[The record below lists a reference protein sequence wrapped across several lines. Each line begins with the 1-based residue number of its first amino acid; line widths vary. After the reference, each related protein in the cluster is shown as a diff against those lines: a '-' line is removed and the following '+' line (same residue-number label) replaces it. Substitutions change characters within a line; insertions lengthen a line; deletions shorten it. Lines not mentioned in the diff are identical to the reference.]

1 MTGGAVTPLMP
12 GATLG
17 VLGGGQLGRMFSHAA
32 TKMGY
37 HVAVLDPAATG
48 PAAEVSTH
56 HVRCAYDDE
65 AGLAELAALCDAVTT
80 EFENVP
86 ADSLRFLQERI
97 PVSPNP
103 EAVEIAQSRIREKT
117 FFVDNRIPTN
127 HHCLISAADQI
138 DNAFAQMSGK
148 AVIKTT
154 RLGYDGK
161 GQQVCDSASQML
173 QAFESFGS
181 VECLVEDFVAFD
193 AEVSVII
200 ARDFAGHSCVF
211 PLAENQH
218 RNGILDISIVPARV
232 SDAVKLKAEKIADKI
247 AAALNYTGVLA
258 IEMFVVGDDLLVNEI
273 APRPH
278 NSGHYTM
285 DATSHSQF
293 DMQVRM
299 MCGLAPVDI
308 ELQSPV
314 VMLNVLGDLLLHDSF
329 SWQPWIDNRN
339 CRIHVYGKESA
350 RAGRKM
356 AHVNIIGDNAEDL
369 LVGVEEYRGRYPESF
384 Y

>member
-1 MTGGAVTPLMP
+1 MIKKPPAALQP

-32 TKMGY
+32 TRMGY
-37 HVAVLDPAATG
+37 RVAVLDPAPTG

-56 HVRCAYDDE
+56 HICCAYDDE
-65 AGLAELAALCDAVTT
+65 AGLAELAGLCDAVTT

-86 ADSLRFLQERI
+86 ADSLRFLQSRI

-127 HHCLISAADQI
+127 HHCLVTDVAEI
-138 DNAFAQMSGK
+138 DGAFAQMSGK

-161 GQQVCDSASQML
+161 GQQVCHSAAEMKS
-173 QAFESFGS
+173 AFTSFGE

-200 ARDFAGHSCVF
+200 ARDFNGATTVF
-211 PLAENQH
+211 PVAENQH
-218 RNGILDISIVPARV
+218 RNGILDVSIVPARV
-232 SDAVKLKAEKIADKI
+232 SDSIQENAKKIAHQV
-247 AAALNYTGVLA
+247 AAALNYVGVLA
-258 IEMFVVGDDLLVNEI
+258 IEMFVAGDDLLVNEI

-278 NSGHYTM
+278 NSGHYTL
-285 DATSHSQF
+285 DATNHSQF
-293 DMQVRM
+293 DLQVRM
-299 MCGLAPVDI
+299 MCGLAPIDI
-308 ELQSPV
+308 TLQCPV
-314 VMLNVLGDLLLHDSF
+314 VMKNVLGDLLLQEGF
-329 SWQPWIDNRN
+329 SWQPWLDDPA
-339 CRIHVYGKESA
+339 CHIHYYGKESA

-356 AHVNIIGDNAEDL
+356 AHVNFIGED
-369 LVGVEEYRGRYPESF
+369 VESILQGMTVD
-384 Y
+384 